1 MRDLYLIQLILLVHC
16 PTESTNKWLYV
27 LHDTC
32 MYTYCILYIVQGEKF
47 AFSELDSISLKHL
60 QVAFLK

>member
-1 MRDLYLIQLILLVHC
+1 MRDLYLIQLILSVHC
-16 PTESTNKWLYV
+16 PTESTNKWLHV

-32 MYTYCILYIVQGEKF
+32 MYTYRIQHIAQGEKF
-47 AFSELDSISLKHL
+47 AFSELDSLSLKHL